1 MTKISET
8 EWQAR
13 LKQAESLAE
22 AGTECALCG
31 GTGGWP
37 GLAAFVACKPCNG
50 TGSTVPMGV
59 SEFPCSRRG

>member
-8 EWQAR
+8 EWKAR

-22 AGTECALCG
+22 AGTECALRG

-37 GLAAFVACKPCNG
+37 GLAGFVACKPCNG
-50 TGSTVPMGV
+50 TGSTVPTSMNV
-59 SEFPCSRRG
+59 N